1 MRFIKQYLL
10 LTLVVTTVLTSAC
23 GKKDQSEGG
32 KLETQVVAK
41 VNGDEISIHQVNF
54 QLARMGQVSEAQ
66 SKQASEQILTRLVDQ
81 QLLKQQALEA
91 KLDRSPAILQALESS
106 KDEILAQ
113 AYLDQLMT
121 KAAKPTKDEID
132 TFYQE
137 HTELFANRRIY
148 RLQELVIDVSKDK
161 FADVQDGIKDI
172 KNISE
177 IAAWLKVKNY
187 PFTANSNVRAAEQL
201 PLDMLKKLQTFK
213 DGDFMLVPT
222 ERSLNVLHLA
232 ASQLT
237 PISRENATPFIEQYF
252 LNQNKSKLAKKE
264 MDSLKSKAKVE
275 FVGAFSEM
283 KKFDA
288 TAPDSNAPVSKNV
301 SADKE
306 PTKPDAAFNA
316 ASKVEAAVNQSTHQK
331 NIEKGISGL

>member
-23 GKKDQSEGG
+23 GKKDQSEEG

-121 KAAKPTKDEID
+121 KAVKPTKDEID

-161 FADVQDGIKDI
+161 FSDVQDGIKDI

-201 PLDMLKKLQTFK
+201 PLDMLKKLQSLK

-264 MDSLKSKAKVE
+264 MDLLKSKAKVE

-288 TAPDSNAPVSKNV
+288 TVPASNAPVSKSVN
-301 SADKE
+301 ADKE
-306 PTKPDAAFNA
+306 LTKPDAGFKA
-316 ASKVEAAVNQSTHQK
+316 ASKVDAAVNQSTHQK